1 MIPGVLFFLEDNPL
15 TEKWMIFSLCFSRTS
30 YLVRKLQEMNWTRR
44 SHMAYLYFSVNTCTM
59 CQQSRWQSR
68 MSKMSLHR
76 NGFNTYIFQQ
86 EKCKWYNLQQVS
98 RTGSDPIESTMF
110 SSCLQTFYIAM
121 QLSIN
126 LWNWKVMDLAREQAC
141 LSCEID
147 FSSGSVVFGVHKV
160 KLPFYVFDDI
170 KSWTFASLTIYSQVW
185 NYFGTIQTV
194 YETLISYYY
203 IPFSKFSLS
212 SSKVYLKTLQ
222 LLYLKD

>member
-1 MIPGVLFFLEDNPL
+1 MIPGILFFLEDNPL
-15 TEKWMIFSLCFSRTS
+15 TEKWMMFSLCFFPHFLFGTKTSRNELS
-30 YLVRKLQEMNWTRR
+30 SSKPYGL
-44 SHMAYLYFSVNTCTM
+44 HIYFTINTCTM
-59 CQQSRWQSR
+59 CQPSRWQSR
-68 MSKMSLHR
+68 MNKMSFHW

-86 EKCKWYNLQQVS
+86 EKCKWHNLEQVS

-160 KLPFYVFDDI
+160 KLPLYVFVDI
-170 KSWTFASLTIYSQVW
+170 SSWT
-185 NYFGTIQTV
+185 
-194 YETLISYYY
+194 
-203 IPFSKFSLS
+203 
-212 SSKVYLKTLQ
+212 
-222 LLYLKD
+222 